1 MFVVGEWLLAQLVL
15 GKLVSL
21 GTGSQTMLPAICN
34 QHTTDERVIIT
45 ISERE
50 SNDREEFPSETKYS
64 VPQLKLYWDSHSVG
78 WLVGYYQPEISPW
91 YVMLKNYSQEK
102 RKIICWGNSKEIL
115 CHFICLI
122 PVEIHV
128 PLNIKSVLGNRIRWF
143 IPQEECVWW
152 QLSKNL
158 KQFLYSQFHTCL
170 EFRNGTT
177 AIKATLG

>member
-1 MFVVGEWLLAQLVL
+1 MCSLSVNGFLPNLSLANWYRLELEVKRCCPL
-15 GKLVSL
+15 SVSSTRL
-21 GTGSQTMLPAICN
+21 MRESSSQI
-34 QHTTDERVIIT
+34 QR
-45 ISERE
+45 ERE

-64 VPQLKLYWDSHSVG
+64 VPQPKLYWDSHSVG
-78 WLVGYYQPEISPW
+78 WLVRYYQPEISPW

-143 IPQEECVWW
+143 IPQEECVGW
-152 QLSKNL
+152 QTCQRILNNFFIRNFTLAWNFAMAPPRL
-158 KQFLYSQFHTCL
+158 K
-170 EFRNGTT
+170 
-177 AIKATLG
+177 